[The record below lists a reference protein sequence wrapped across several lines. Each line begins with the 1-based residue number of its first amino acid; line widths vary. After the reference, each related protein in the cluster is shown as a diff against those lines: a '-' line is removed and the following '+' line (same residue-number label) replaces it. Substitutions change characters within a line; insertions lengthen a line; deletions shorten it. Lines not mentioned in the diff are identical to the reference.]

1 MKKRILYLVALF
13 VTFIGVFLIQK
24 PLFMLY
30 NYSEELSVTDYI
42 QVILHG
48 FSLDATT
55 AGYLTIIPLFVI
67 LASIWIKN
75 IKLRKLMR
83 PYFII
88 ISLLISIVFVIDMSL
103 YAFWQFKLDA
113 TIFNYLDSPSEAF
126 ASVSVGYIL
135 LRLAAVIFVTILT
148 AWLLIHIT
156 PKKLEKCNK
165 HRLSGTILTLLL
177 AGGLF
182 IIIRGGTTESTS
194 NIGYCFIA

>member
-126 ASVSVGYIL
+126 APRRFEIES
-135 LRLAAVIFVTILT
+135 RPFFVE
-148 AWLLIHIT
+148 
-156 PKKLEKCNK
+156 P
-165 HRLSGTILTLLL
+165 
-177 AGGLF
+177 
-182 IIIRGGTTESTS
+182 
-194 NIGYCFIA
+194 